1 MTLSQAQ
8 TTANRKTQLLLGIY
22 LVVLS
27 WIILF
32 KLGVEFEYRD
42 TRIKNLI
49 PFPELRKGGAI
60 LDLSQVILNI
70 LIFLPFGIYLQVIYP
85 KKSFLKKLLYCFLLS
100 LSLEAFQYIFK
111 IGALDTTDL
120 ITNTAGGF
128 LGLGL
133 VKILQ
138 VWTGN
143 PLKVQRTIN
152 VLASLGT
159 ILIVTLLVLLKLDML
174 PIRYR

>member
-1 MTLSQAQ
+1 MSFNQDSSNQFTRILA
-8 TTANRKTQLLLGIY
+8 LIY
-22 LVVLS
+22 LAVLA
-27 WIILF
+27 WIILLKF
-32 KLGVEFEYRD
+32 GVEFSYRD
-42 TRIKNLI
+42 ARSITWI
-49 PFPELRKGGAI
+49 PFPELFTFDGKI
-60 LDLSQVILNI
+60 DLSQIILNI
-70 LIFLPFGIYLQVIYP
+70 LIFLPFGIYLQVLYP
-85 KKSFLKKLLYCFLLS
+85 KKPFLKKLLYCFLLS
-100 LSLEAFQYIFK
+100 FFLEASQYIFK

-138 VWTGN
+138 IWTGN
-143 PLKVQRTIN
+143 PLRVQKTID

-174 PIRYR
+174 PIRYQ

>member
-1 MTLSQAQ
+1 MSKNPNLTLNLTPILAL
-8 TTANRKTQLLLGIY
+8 TYLG
-22 LVVLS
+22 VVV

-32 KLGVEFEYRD
+32 KMGVNFSYMD
-42 TRIKNLI
+42 TRSINWI
-49 PFPELRKGGAI
+49 PFPELFTSGGKI
-60 LDLSQVILNI
+60 DLSQVILNI

-100 LSLEAFQYIFK
+100 LFLEASQYIFK

-120 ITNTAGGF
+120 ITNTSGGF

-133 VKILQ
+133 VKTLQ

-174 PIRYR
+174 PIRYQ